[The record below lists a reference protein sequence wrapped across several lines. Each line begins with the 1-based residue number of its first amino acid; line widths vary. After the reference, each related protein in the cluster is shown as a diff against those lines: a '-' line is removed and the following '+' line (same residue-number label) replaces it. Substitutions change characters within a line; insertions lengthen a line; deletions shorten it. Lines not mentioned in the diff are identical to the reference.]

1 MSAWDSN
8 PAPQNG
14 RCRRIHWAIPALYET
29 PLWSERSCNH
39 KNLKRWDMRKIS
51 QNVRTYL
58 AIGNYEISQGKPRLD
73 YLQVYLIVNRFCVL
87 SMLKT
92 FFGGNLDYSLKLIN
106 RNHFNR
112 KNQFL
117 SLIIIPRVVHF
128 KWSLKLIFSRQHC
141 PCLALSVPNH
151 FTFNPSIWKA
161 FCLSVFLPSK
171 TDLNTDVTSVYLLQL
186 TIFVQIVNRN
196 LC

>member
-1 MSAWDSN
+1 MVGSS
-8 PAPQNG
+8 
-14 RCRRIHWAIPALYET
+14 
-29 PLWSERSCNH
+29 
-39 KNLKRWDMRKIS
+39 NLKAHGLT
-51 QNVRTYL
+51 VLYYL
-58 AIGNYEISQGKPRLD
+58 NFDLMPRS
-73 YLQVYLIVNRFCVL
+73 IP
-87 SMLKT
+87 
-92 FFGGNLDYSLKLIN
+92 SLF
-106 RNHFNR
+106 FNR

-128 KWSLKLIFSRQHC
+128 KWSLKLIFSWQHCPC

-196 LC
+196 LLTFRLGLRYLQATPQVGLAQMASTKFFCSNQLSHCNFVSFNF